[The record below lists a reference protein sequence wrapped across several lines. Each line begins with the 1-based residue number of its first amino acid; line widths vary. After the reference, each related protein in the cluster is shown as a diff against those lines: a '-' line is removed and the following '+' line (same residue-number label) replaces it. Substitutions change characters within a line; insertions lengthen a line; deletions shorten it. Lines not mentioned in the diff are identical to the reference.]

1 MTTIIVEK
9 WPSGLRRHPAKVLY
23 GAICT
28 VGSNP
33 TFSVFYE
40 GVMDI
45 FQSLVFAVVACAII
59 IGIKLLIFTLNFN
72 KQPFAT
78 IERNYKEQ
86 ISKNPSNIIA
96 YNNLITLYLQHKRYD
111 DAGKYLEIAKTLK
124 INNKHF
130 LILLRIN
137 ESTLLIHENKL
148 AEAKTLIEETL
159 PMCKGLFYTSQRK
172 VLFAN
177 LEFIKMSAD

>member
-1 MTTIIVEK
+1 M
-9 WPSGLRRHPAKVLY
+9 
-23 GAICT
+23 
-28 VGSNP
+28 
-33 TFSVFYE
+33 
-40 GVMDI
+40 
-45 FQSLVFAVVACAII
+45 
-59 IGIKLLIFTLNFN
+59 
-72 KQPFAT
+72 
-78 IERNYKEQ
+78 
-86 ISKNPSNIIA
+86 
-96 YNNLITLYLQHKRYD
+96 YLQHKRYD
-111 DAGKYLEIAKTLK
+111 DAGKYLKIAKTLK
-124 INNKHF
+124 TNNKHF